1 MIRSVKDML
10 GYKIAATDDR
20 VGHLRDMLMD
30 DFAWTVRY
38 LGIDTAFIL
47 AVRDVLLAPDV
58 VTGIDDDAKEVAVSI
73 TAEQVREA
81 PGLGTDMPLSR
92 QLELDIAKHY
102 NWQPYWLKDPLPYP
116 VGRLATHEAVPDLKR
131 VLESLENSTV
141 RSFRELAGYHIHTTD
156 GELGHAEDFLI
167 DADWVVRYL
176 VIDTRNWLPGRKVLI
191 GPSWIEEI
199 TWAEQQVVID
209 LPRQRI
215 ADSPEYDPSR
225 PLTREEE
232 IKLHEHYGKTPY
244 WQRSE
249 RAQSG

>member
-30 DFAWTVRY
+30 DYAWTVRY
-38 LGIDTAFIL
+38 LGVDTAFIL
-47 AVRDVLLAPDV
+47 AGRDVLLGPDV
-58 VTGIDDDAKEVAVSI
+58 VTGIDDDAKEVDVRI
-73 TAEQVREA
+73 NAEQVRNA
-81 PGLGTDMPLSR
+81 PGLNTDMPLSR

-102 NWQPYWLKDPLPYP
+102 NWQPYWLKAPLPYP
-116 VGRLATHEAVPDLKR
+116 VGRLATDEAVPELKQF
-131 VLESLENSTV
+131 LESLENSTL
-141 RSFRELAGYHIHTTD
+141 RSFQEIAGYHIHTAD

-167 DADWVVRYL
+167 DEDWAVRYL

-199 TWAEQQVVID
+199 TWAEQLVLLD

-215 ADSPEYDPSR
+215 ADSPEYDSSR
-225 PLTREEE
+225 PLTRDEEE
-232 IKLHEHYGKTPY
+232 KLHEHYGKTPY
-244 WQRSE
+244 WQSKQNART
-249 RAQSG
+249 G